1 MPRGAGVPSGG
12 GRWGAQEEAA
22 GWSASLRRQG
32 PVLGCPGGEGRP
44 EQAGHLCGYAGSGRF
59 EDRPPF
65 PSSPPSLSLT
75 RLYMGWAEGRRGVQ
89 ALPCEQVLGPGDRQ
103 ERGWGCLPRWP
114 KESSLIVL
122 FRNGSSLPPLGLGHP
137 ERPGIGE
144 VVVISAAPFQRL
156 FKFQLPPE
164 EVGFLF
170 RRSWSGE
177 ASSVSSGPTQLSLR
191 GLGA

>member
-1 MPRGAGVPSGG
+1 MRGFPRAGG
-12 GRWGAQEEAA
+12 GGERRRRRRA
-22 GWSASLRRQG
+22 GRRHLG
-32 PVLGCPGGEGRP
+32 RARSVLGCPGGEGRP

-89 ALPCEQVLGPGDRQ
+89 ALPCEQVLGLGDRQ